1 MRSPSWNHCRAPKV
15 TVGCTAEGGTTLC
28 DCCKDEL
35 FTAFG
40 ELPAL
45 YSACEVALGGSRTV
59 QERVS
64 GGAGR
69 RDLPFNDNVAEV
81 RSRVRSVLASWSA
94 LVVEERG
101 VEAPERR
108 VAPMARFCQQNVSW
122 LAEHWAARD
131 VLEELRALT
140 RLARRATDSG
150 RVRIVP
156 LGACVHQGCSGK
168 LKAVVKVPST
178 DAKPSEIRCSADVTH
193 VWGPDEWAALRSDAH
208 GRTAEQRAW
217 YTVVDIKALWNLPNG
232 SIYRLAN
239 QNEWRRRKVAGRVY
253 YHAGDVTA
261 ALRG

>member
-1 MRSPSWNHCRAPKV
+1 M
-15 TVGCTAEGGTTLC
+15 
-28 DCCKDEL
+28 
-35 FTAFG
+35 
-40 ELPAL
+40 
-45 YSACEVALGGSRTV
+45 
-59 QERVS
+59 S

-150 RVRIVP
+150 RVRVVP
-156 LGACVHQGCSGK
+156 LGTCVHQGCSGK